1 MELLVH
7 GDALGLV
14 DSARG
19 WVNVM
24 AEYEEVCVDQLRKG
38 DRVKLDRSR
47 ALTVT
52 VEADPVP
59 LTDKG
64 LFLVPVSDGPDPR
77 PPLNRSVLW
86 SMVLPGHHLVW
97 REMEEPAPE
106 APEAPEPSD
115 NAERRIGSL
124 VKKLDKATARY
135 EQLARAVFGDI
146 SEVDL
151 DTTIRV
157 LQRYRS
163 FLESSSE
170 TKEWLRFHHIN
181 DQEAYD

>member
-1 MELLVH
+1 MPECEQV
-7 GDALGLV
+7 
-14 DSARG
+14 
-19 WVNVM
+19 WV
-24 AEYEEVCVDQLRKG
+24 EQLRKG
-38 DRVKLDRSR
+38 DRVKLDRSCS
-47 ALTVT
+47 LTVT
-52 VEADPVP
+52 VEADPVL
-59 LTDKG
+59 LTDEG
-64 LFLVPVSDGPDPR
+64 VFLVPVSDRPDPR
-77 PPLNRSVLW
+77 SPLNRSVLW
-86 SMVLPGHHLVW
+86 SMVLPADHVVW

-115 NAERRIGSL
+115 DSERRIVSL
-124 VKKLDKATARY
+124 TKKLDKATARY

-146 SEVDL
+146 SEADL

-163 FLESSSE
+163 FVESSSE